1 MKRFRHLL
9 SPYSLTLIL
18 PVVIAAL
25 LTGGLNLVS
34 FLELQEDHRVAR
46 AQQIQDSNEIKLTR
60 NFNKEIASVQDQ
72 VVDLLEKAA
81 SGQVDEAG
89 GAGRGSEGGMGGW
102 ARRLRGV
109 TAACVV

>member
-34 FLELQEDHRVAR
+34 FLELQEDHRVAHVLK
-46 AQQIQDSNEIKLTR
+46 QQKSNEG
-60 NFNKEIASVQDQ
+60 D
-72 VVDLLEKAA
+72 
-81 SGQVDEAG
+81 
-89 GAGRGSEGGMGGW
+89 
-102 ARRLRGV
+102 
-109 TAACVV
+109 

>member
-60 NFNKEIASVQDQ
+60 NFNQEIAYVQDH
-72 VVDLLEKAA
+72 VVDLQA
-81 SGQVDEAG
+81 S
-89 GAGRGSEGGMGGW
+89 RLS
-102 ARRLRGV
+102 AR
-109 TAACVV
+109 